1 MRPAAITSSGETGE
15 AALSAPLRYLL
26 AVAACGFTTSVAT
39 PLHEVFD
46 LANIVMLFL
55 LTVVLVAWWLGRG
68 AAVMSAFLSVALFDF
83 FFVPPRL
90 SFTVADAQY
99 ILTFVVMLV
108 VALIIGHLVT
118 GLREQANSI
127 RSEERRTH
135 ALYEMARELAGA
147 SMLAQVAEIA
157 NRFVEG
163 LRLQC
168 AILLPAGDG
177 SLHPI
182 GKKADHHVLIEPRLA
197 LMAYDEGEAVEFNAL
212 SEADYAAYYFPLKA
226 NSGTLGVMTLAPASG
241 DEETVRNNHQL
252 LETLASLIAIAVERL
267 HLVEVAQKTEVAMT
281 AERLRSSVLAALSHD
296 LRTPLTALVG
306 LADSL
311 VMARP
316 SLPPTQRET
325 AEVLRDQALRING
338 MVNNLLDMA
347 RLQAGAIKLK
357 KEWQP
362 LEEVIGASLKLL
374 QRSLDGRSL
383 KVSLAGDLPLLEFDA
398 VLIERVF
405 CNLLEN
411 AAKFSPNDSPIEIVA
426 MRTGDFAEISVC
438 DSGTGIA
445 EDKQAG
451 LFELFARGDNE
462 SSKPGVGLGLAICRA
477 IVAAH
482 GGRIALT
489 ARDGGGTC
497 ATFSLPVGNPPVI
510 DSDAYMVEKTTHHG

>member
-1 MRPAAITSSGETGE
+1 
-15 AALSAPLRYLL
+15 
-26 AVAACGFTTSVAT
+26 
-39 PLHEVFD
+39 
-46 LANIVMLFL
+46 
-55 LTVVLVAWWLGRG
+55 
-68 AAVMSAFLSVALFDF
+68 MSAFLSVALFDF

-99 ILTFVVMLV
+99 LLTFAVMLV

-118 GLREQANSI
+118 GLREQASSI
-127 RSEERRTH
+127 LGKERRTR

-147 SMLAQVAEIA
+147 STLAQVAEIA
-157 NRFVEG
+157 SRFVGG

-168 AILLPAGDG
+168 AILLPAADG

-182 GKKADHHVLIEPRLA
+182 GQKADRHVLIEPRLA

-226 NSGTLGVMTLAPASG
+226 TSGTLGVMTLAPASG
-241 DEETVRNNHQL
+241 DEDTVRNNHEL

-267 HLVEVAQKTEVAMT
+267 HLVDLAQQTEVAIT
-281 AERLRSSVLAALSHD
+281 AERLRNSVLAALSHD

-338 MVNNLLDMA
+338 MVDNLLDMA

-362 LEEVIGASLKLL
+362 FEEVIGASLKLL
-374 QRSLDGRSL
+374 QRSLEGHSL
-383 KVSLAGDLPLLEFDA
+383 KVSLASDLPLLEFDA
-398 VLIERVF
+398 VLIERVL

-411 AAKFSPNDSPIEIVA
+411 AAKFSPNDSSIEIVA
-426 MRTGDFAEISVC
+426 VPAGDIAEISVC
-438 DSGTGIA
+438 DRGAGIA
-445 EDKQAG
+445 EGKQAA
-451 LFELFARGDNE
+451 LFELFARGDSE
-462 SSKPGVGLGLAICRA
+462 SSTPGVGLGLAICRA

-482 GGRIALT
+482 GGTISLQ

-497 ATFSLPVGNPPVI
+497 AKFSIPLGNPPVI
-510 DSDAYMVEKTTHHG
+510 ETDDDMVENATHHG